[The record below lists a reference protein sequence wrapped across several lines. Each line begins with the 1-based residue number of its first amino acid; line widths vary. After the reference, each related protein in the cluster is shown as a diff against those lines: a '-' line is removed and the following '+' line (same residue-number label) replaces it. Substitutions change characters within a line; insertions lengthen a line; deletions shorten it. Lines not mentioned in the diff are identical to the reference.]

1 MAFLAH
7 IGIKFLVVTAVF
19 GALIFF
25 VPTVRFK
32 TPKVILFAAPLMGL
46 ANVTLGW
53 LLGFITTVILILPII
68 LTLGLFGIVV
78 PVIVNAFLIKLVD
91 WKYKDFE
98 VEGLRPLLGSAI
110 VVSLAA
116 FIVDRIFA

>member
-19 GALIFF
+19 ALLILF
-25 VPTVRFK
+25 VPKLRTS
-32 TPKVILFAAPLMGL
+32 TPKVIFFAAPLLGL
-46 ANVTLGW
+46 ANITLGW
-53 LLGFITTVILILPII
+53 LLGFIATVILILPIV

-78 PVIVNAFLIKLVD
+78 PVIVNGFLIKVVD
-91 WKYKDFE
+91 WKYEEFE
-98 VEGLRPLLGSAI
+98 VQGTGPLLGSAV